1 MHRKVGQELEAHS
14 QVVQELEVQ
23 FQVVQELHETVA
35 RQQSLIIHWQKE
47 KEVGVR
53 VEYLQGL

>member
-23 FQVVQELHETVA
+23 FQVVQELHETVV

-53 VEYLQGL
+53 VEYL